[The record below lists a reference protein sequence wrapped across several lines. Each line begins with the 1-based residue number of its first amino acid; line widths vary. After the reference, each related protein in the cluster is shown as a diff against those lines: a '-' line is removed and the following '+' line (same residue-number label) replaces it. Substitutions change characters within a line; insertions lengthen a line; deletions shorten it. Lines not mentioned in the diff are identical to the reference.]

1 MMKQTLLALFLF
13 LTSMAYSQT
22 HKNKLEVALF
32 GGYGYRTAKVAD
44 NVPNDFKNYVKELKS
59 GYQFDISASY
69 YVRKDWG
76 LGVQYNV
83 FKASNSANNI
93 YIEYENGQRVT
104 GRMNDDIIISFIG
117 PRASGRLFDKK
128 EKNFL
133 SMGIALGY
141 LGYKNNS
148 KVVTENIKITGASL
162 GAAFDM
168 GYNWQVA
175 RRFHLGAQASVVS
188 GVLSKLTTE
197 TNGVKK
203 TEKLEKD
210 QKENLGR
217 INFSAGARFIL

>member
-1 MMKQTLLALFLF
+1 MKQILLALFLF
-13 LTSMAYSQT
+13 LNSITYAQSGKSKFDLT
-22 HKNKLEVALF
+22 FF
-32 GGYGYRTAKVAD
+32 GGYGYRTAKIAD
-44 NVPNDFKNYVKELKS
+44 NVPQDFKNYVKELKS

-104 GRMNDDIIISFIG
+104 GRMNDDITISFIG

-168 GYNWQVA
+168 GYNWKVA

-197 TNGVKK
+197 INGVKK

-217 INFSAGARFIL
+217 INFSAGARFML